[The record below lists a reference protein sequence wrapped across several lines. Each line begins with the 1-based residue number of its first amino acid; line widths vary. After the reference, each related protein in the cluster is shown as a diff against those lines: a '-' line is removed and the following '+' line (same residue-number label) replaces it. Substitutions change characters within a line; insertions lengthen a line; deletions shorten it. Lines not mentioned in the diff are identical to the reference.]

1 VRHPQL
7 KKILL
12 FFLII
17 GLSLHATGATQLFV
31 QHSANG
37 YKFSKV
43 NEIKKSEIS
52 SFFDFEG
59 DELEEVENEDSNEKK
74 IDFSLFETLDKRDL
88 IWNLKTAQIISVYNL
103 KHASKLPLYIHFENY
118 RL

>member
-1 VRHPQL
+1 MRHPKL

-17 GLSLHATGATQLFV
+17 GLSLHATGATQFFI
-31 QHSANG
+31 QHSVNG
-37 YKFSKV
+37 YKFAKV

-52 SFFDFEG
+52 SYFDFEG
-59 DELEEVENEDSNEKK
+59 DDLEEEENEDSNEKK
-74 IDFSLFETLDKRDL
+74 IDFSLFEALDKRDL
-88 IWNLKTAQIISVYNL
+88 IWNLKIAQIISVYSL